1 MPQWKNCSLRSVD
14 NRKIVNRQIVN
25 RQIVNLMKLPTSY
38 LPEKIR
44 SAARFTVVG
53 FTGSIVQTWLF
64 MAALGFLGEPEKGTV
79 LYYVAFGIGYF
90 LEMIPNYF
98 FSNWY
103 TFGTKPDLGN
113 AGGFLL
119 ARLVNV
125 GVQFCLLPVALA
137 AFPDWRDDLI
147 SLVVI
152 FIGGCINYL
161 ICLLFF
167 KKKEEPQ
174 NTDKS

>member
-1 MPQWKNCSLRSVD
+1 MKL
-14 NRKIVNRQIVN
+14 
-25 RQIVNLMKLPTSY
+25 KLPTSY

-53 FTGSIVQTWLF
+53 TTGMFVQTWFF
-64 MAALGFLGEPEKGTV
+64 MAALWAMHNPSKGTA
-79 LYYVAFGIGYF
+79 LYYVAFGIGYV

-103 TFGTKPDLGN
+103 TFGTRPNIKN

-119 ARLVNV
+119 ARVINLAIQL
-125 GVQFCLLPVALA
+125 GLLPLMINWL
-137 AFPDWRDDLI
+137 PTDRDDII
-147 SLVVI
+147 SFVVI

-161 ICLLFF
+161 ICLIFF
-167 KKKEEPQ
+167 KKPKDENLQ
-174 NTDKS
+174 S